1 MPSKPI
7 PDKDLQIVIDAFQKT
22 NSKVEGAK
30 LIGMNANTFHSRL
43 QMALQRG
50 LVSSIETKLEEISL
64 IDKLTEAN
72 DRIKEL
78 ESMAFSNQEEKVT
91 SDYIKR
97 KIIKIKDSK
106 TTVPKWLIKT
116 TNKKKF
122 AGVPTIFASDWHWGE
137 IVDPNQINGVNEYN
151 MTIAQNRAKQM
162 IEKAVDLLKN
172 HVAHTEYPG
181 IVYVLGGDM
190 VSGDIHEELQ
200 ATNEKEI
207 MPTVIDLFGVLIWCI
222 STLADEFGNVFVP
235 CVSGNHGRNTHKI
248 RAKGR
253 NFTSFDWLLYQFLAK
268 HFENDKRIQ
277 FLIPDGPDA
286 YYSIYGHKYL
296 LTHGDQFRGGDGVIG
311 ALGPIIRGDHRKRS
325 RNAQIDMTYDTMI
338 IGHWHQLI
346 QLERLIVNGSL
357 KGYDEYAYSN
367 NFGFEPPR
375 QAMWL
380 THPEHGITFSIP
392 IYVEKQKKE
401 FNMDWISWK

>member
-1 MPSKPI
+1 MSAI
-7 PDKDLQIVIDAFQKT
+7 PLSDEDLLVVVDAFNKKKT
-22 NSKVEGAK
+22 KTDAAK
-30 LIGMNANTFHSRL
+30 LLGIRPTTYTSRL
-43 QMALQRG
+43 NEARRRG
-50 LVSSIETKLEEISL
+50 LIGSTESTRENSSWA
-64 IDKLTEAN
+64 DKLSEAN

-78 ESMAFSNQEEKVT
+78 EAMAFSEQEEKLT

-97 KIIKIKDSK
+97 KILKLKNLEPKI
-106 TTVPKWLIKT
+106 PKWLIKT
-116 TNKKKF
+116 SSKKKF
-122 AGVPTIFASDWHWGE
+122 AGVPTLFASDWHWGE

-172 HVAHTEYPG
+172 HVAHSDYPG

-222 STLADEFGNVFVP
+222 NTLANEFGNVFVP

-286 YYSIYGHKYL
+286 YYSVYGHKYL

-311 ALGPIIRGDHRKRS
+311 ALGPIVRGDHRKRS

-346 QLERLIVNGSL
+346 QLERLIVNGC
-357 KGYDEYAYSN
+357 
-367 NFGFEPPR
+367 FP
-375 QAMWL
+375 
-380 THPEHGITFSIP
+380 
-392 IYVEKQKKE
+392 
-401 FNMDWISWK
+401 